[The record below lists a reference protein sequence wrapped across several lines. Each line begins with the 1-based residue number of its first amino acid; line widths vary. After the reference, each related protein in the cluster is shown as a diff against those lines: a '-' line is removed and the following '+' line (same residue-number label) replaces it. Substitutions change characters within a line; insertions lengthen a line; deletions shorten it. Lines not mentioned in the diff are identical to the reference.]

1 MLNFKNISLRR
12 GVRVL
17 FSDTSFTIHKG
28 QKAGLT
34 GANGVGKSS
43 LFAMLLD
50 QIQVDDGD
58 FTMPPGLEIA
68 HVAQEMP
75 AVNCSAIDYVI
86 DGDQELRKLQHKLE
100 LAEQQN
106 DGIKLAELHSTLDHI
121 GGYTANARASRLM
134 NGLGFTAGQEQNPV
148 KSFSG
153 GWRMRLNL
161 AQALMC
167 RSDVLLLD
175 EPTNHLDLDAVIWLQ
190 DWLCKYPGTLLLIS
204 HDRDF
209 LDSITDHIIHI
220 EHSKAE
226 IYTGNYSAFEKMRA
240 EKLALQQSAF
250 VKQQREI
257 EHIQSFITRFKAQA
271 TKARQAQS
279 RIKALERMEVISQA
293 HVDSPFHFSFPAP
306 EKMPNP
312 LLQLEKADIG
322 YGDNIII
329 NNVSLSITPG
339 DRIGLLGPNGAGKST
354 LIKVLADEIKPIKG
368 EFQTAE
374 ALNIGYFAQH
384 QLEQLRLDES
394 PLWHLQQLD
403 KQATEK
409 DLRNFLGGFDF
420 RGDKISEIVKP
431 FSGGEKARLVLAL
444 LVYQNPNLLLLDEPT
459 NHLDLEMRH
468 ALSMALQDYTGAIVV
483 VSHDR
488 HLLRSVTDQLIL
500 VADGMV
506 KPFDGDLD
514 DYRQWMTEQKR
525 VAADSKDE
533 IKVADSGVSRKEQRK
548 QDAENRKR
556 LKPLLNKLKKS
567 ELAVEKYHLEQQEL
581 EQQLADANIY
591 ADDQKDALK
600 VLLAKKIEV
609 DSALELAES
618 EWMEVEELLEKEG
631 VSG

>member
-12 GVRVL
+12 GARVL

-43 LFAMLLD
+43 LFAVLLN
-50 QIQVDDGD
+50 QLQVDEGD
-58 FTMPPGLEIA
+58 FSMPPGLEIA
-68 HVAQEMP
+68 HVAQETP
-75 AVNCSAIDYVI
+75 ATSCSAIDYVI
-86 DGDQELRKLQHKLE
+86 DGDKELREIQQQLE
-100 LAEQQN
+100 AAEKQD

-121 GGYTANARASRLM
+121 GGYTAQARASRLL
-134 NGLGFTAGQEQNPV
+134 NGLGFSAGQEQDPV

-209 LDSITDHIIHI
+209 LDSIADHIIHI
-220 EHSKAE
+220 EQNKAE
-226 IYTGNYSAFEKMRA
+226 IYTGNYSAFEKRRA

-250 VKQQREI
+250 IKQQREI

-279 RIKALERMEVISQA
+279 RIKALQRMELISQA
-293 HVDSPFHFSFPAP
+293 HIDSPFNFSFPAP
-306 EKMPNP
+306 KKMPNP
-312 LLQLEKADIG
+312 LLQIERADIG
-322 YGDNIII
+322 YGDKVVIRQA
-329 NNVSLSITPG
+329 SLSISPG
-339 DRIGLLGPNGAGKST
+339 DRIGLLGPNGAGKSS
-354 LIKVLADEIKPIKG
+354 LIKVLASEMKPLNGKL
-368 EFQTAE
+368 QTAE

-394 PLWHLQQLD
+394 PLWHLQHLD
-403 KQATEK
+403 NRATEK

-420 RGDKISEIVKP
+420 RGDKVVEQVRP

-468 ALSMALQDYTGAIVV
+468 ALSMALQEYEGAIVV

-488 HLLRSVTDQLIL
+488 HLLRSVTDQFLL
-500 VADGMV
+500 VAEGAV

-514 DYRQWMTEQKR
+514 DYRLWLSEQKR
-525 VAADSKDE
+525 ALIERSSESPITDSVK
-533 IKVADSGVSRKEQRK
+533 SRKEQRK
-548 QDAENRKR
+548 QDAVRRNR
-556 LKPLLNKLKKS
+556 LKPLLNRLKKS
-567 ELAVEKYHLEQQEL
+567 EQAVEKYHGEQKKL
-581 EQQLADANIY
+581 EQQLANPDIY
-591 ADDQKDALK
+591 SESQKQNLKKILALK
-600 VLLAKKIEV
+600 VEV
-609 DSALELAES
+609 DNALELAET
-618 EWMEVEELLEKEG
+618 EWMEVEELLEKEQ
-631 VSG
+631 

>member
-43 LFAMLLD
+43 LFAVLLNQL
-50 QIQVDDGD
+50 QIDEGD
-58 FTMPPGLEIA
+58 FSMPPGLEIA
-68 HVAQEMP
+68 HVAQETP
-75 AVNCSAIDYVI
+75 ATSCSAIDYVI
-86 DGDQELRKLQHKLE
+86 DGDKELRRIQQQLE
-100 LAEQQN
+100 AAEKQD

-121 GGYTANARASRLM
+121 GGYTAQARASRLL
-134 NGLGFTAGQEQNPV
+134 NGLGFSERQEQDPV

-209 LDSITDHIIHI
+209 LDSIADHIIHI
-220 EHSKAE
+220 EQNKAE
-226 IYTGNYSAFEKMRA
+226 MYTGNYSAFEKRRA

-250 VKQQREI
+250 IKQQREI

-279 RIKALERMEVISQA
+279 RIKALQRMELISQA
-293 HVDSPFHFSFPAP
+293 HIDSPFNFSFPAP
-306 EKMPNP
+306 KKMPNP
-312 LLQLEKADIG
+312 LLQIERADIG
-322 YGDNIII
+322 YGDKVVIRQA
-329 NNVSLSITPG
+329 SLSISPG
-339 DRIGLLGPNGAGKST
+339 DRIGLLGPNGAGKSS
-354 LIKVLADEIKPIKG
+354 LIKVLASEMKLLNGKL
-368 EFQTAE
+368 QAAE

-394 PLWHLQQLD
+394 PLWHLQHLD
-403 KQATEK
+403 NRATEK

-420 RGDKISEIVKP
+420 RGDKVVEQVRP

-444 LVYQNPNLLLLDEPT
+444 LVYQNPNLLLMDEPT

-468 ALSMALQDYTGAIVV
+468 ALSMALQEYEGAIVV

-488 HLLRSVTDQLIL
+488 HLLRSVTDQFLL
-500 VADGMV
+500 VAEGAV

-514 DYRQWMTEQKR
+514 DYRLWLSEQKR
-525 VAADSKDE
+525 ALIERSSESPITDSVK
-533 IKVADSGVSRKEQRK
+533 SRKEQRK
-548 QDAENRKR
+548 QDAVRRNR
-556 LKPLLNKLKKS
+556 LKPLLNRLKKS
-567 ELAVEKYHLEQQEL
+567 EQAVEKYHGEQKKL
-581 EQQLADANIY
+581 EQQLANSDIY
-591 ADDQKDALK
+591 SESQKQNLKKILALK
-600 VLLAKKIEV
+600 VEV
-609 DSALELAES
+609 DNALELAET
-618 EWMEVEELLEKEG
+618 EWMEVEELLEKEQ
-631 VSG
+631 